1 MNFLEEMQEG
11 SCLPI
16 QPDELGGV
24 REEMTPNYYDN
35 QMKTKHPTGAEANSA
50 QRTRWR
56 KKVPT

>member
-24 REEMTPNYYDN
+24 REEMTPSY
-35 QMKTKHPTGAEANSA
+35 
-50 QRTRWR
+50 
-56 KKVPT
+56 